1 MNYAY
6 LCTGGNIGNR
16 VQELT
21 RAAAKLQEAC
31 GTIVD
36 KSSFYETAAWGKT
49 DQDPFLN
56 QVLVMETMI
65 APREFLSRIL
75 EIEKSM
81 GRKRAERFGSR
92 TIDIDILFY
101 DHLVVNEPGLTIP
114 HPQLQLRRFVLQ
126 PLAEIAPAYIHPI
139 LHQTVLQLLEDC
151 PDPLEVKKFHS

>member
-1 MNYAY
+1 MNYVY

-31 GTIVD
+31 GTIVER
-36 KSSFYETAAWGKT
+36 SSFYETAAWGKT

-56 QVLVMETMI
+56 QVLVMETKI
-65 APREFLSRIL
+65 SPGEFLSRIL
-75 EIEKSM
+75 DIEKSM

-101 DHLVVNEPGLTIP
+101 NHLVVSEPGLTIP

-139 LHQTVLQLLEDC
+139 LHQTVLQLLVDC
-151 PDPLEVKKFHS
+151 PDPLEVKKFNS